1 METIVSLQDVANI
14 VSFIAPGYF
23 AMQVYSL
30 TYAKKDRDFSRLLIE
45 SVVYSLPIVTAVN
58 IFWEKILRQSTVAS
72 VEIWY
77 ALVLLLAAIL
87 SGALVTFLRTQ
98 WPIRDIAAKMGLGSP
113 DEDFV
118 KAQFLRIDARNAKK
132 NPITVT
138 LKSGAVFSG
147 TADRL
152 SRNDQN
158 GYKYYYF
165 ANLAWF
171 NETTGDWDEREGGI
185 IVERSE
191 IEYIETPK
199 LPN

>member
-23 AMQVYSL
+23 AIQVYSL
-30 TYAKKDRDFSRLLIE
+30 AYAKKDRDFSRLLIE
-45 SVVYSLPIVTAVN
+45 SVIYSLPIVTAVN
-58 IFWEKILRQSTVAS
+58 ILWEKILRQQTVTS
-72 VEIWY
+72 VNIWY
-77 ALVLLLAAIL
+77 ALILLLVAVL
-87 SGALVTFLRTQ
+87 SGWLVTFLRTR
-98 WPIRDIAAKMGLGSP
+98 WPIQNIASKLGLGSP
-113 DEDFV
+113 EEDFV
-118 KAQFLRIDARNAKK
+118 KAQFLRIDAKNAKK
-132 NPITVT
+132 NPLTIT

-171 NETTGDWDEREGGI
+171 NEKTGTWDEREGGI

-199 LPN
+199 LRA